1 MVNEED
7 DDQGGNGGQNNRNS
21 QVSHV
26 AVKIP
31 PFWNQD
37 AALWFKQVEASFA
50 IAKITQDET
59 KFNYVI
65 SNLEQKYLSDVRDIV
80 NNPPLQDK
88 YTTLKNKL
96 ILENSETDIQRLNKL
111 FSNLDLGDKKP
122 STMLREMKT
131 LAGENVIGTALE
143 NLFYQR
149 LPDTIK
155 AILTASTGNLEA
167 KANLADKI
175 MEMVPQ
181 NISQVSQEPLNQQ
194 IEALRKEMHSLFNKK
209 IPANKPRD
217 TRNRS
222 KTPNRKAD
230 KTTNQNNENED
241 YCWFHN
247 RFGDKA
253 RRCREPCSFRK
264 SGK

>member
-1 MVNEED
+1 
-7 DDQGGNGGQNNRNS
+7 
-21 QVSHV
+21 V

-50 IAKITQDET
+50 IAKIRQDET

-65 SNLEQKYLSDVRDIV
+65 SNLEQKYLSDVRNIV

-96 ILENSETDIQRLNKL
+96 ILENLETDIQRLNKL
-111 FSNLDLGDKKP
+111 FSNLDLGDRKP

-131 LAGENVIGTALE
+131 LK
-143 NLFYQR
+143 
-149 LPDTIK
+149 PDTVK

-167 KANLADKI
+167 KANLTDKI

-181 NISQVSQEPLNQQ
+181 NISQVSQEPLNPQ
-194 IEALRKEMHSLFNKK
+194 IEALRKEMHYLYNKK

-222 KTPNRKAD
+222 MTPNRNAD
-230 KTTNQNNENED
+230 KTTIQKNENENN
-241 YCWFHN
+241 CWFHN

-253 RRCREPCSFRK
+253 RRCREPCSFKK